1 MAELRSF
8 RDLNVYKSAREAAH
22 AIFEI
27 SKTFPREERY
37 SLTDQV
43 RRSSRAVNAMIAEA
57 WAKRRYEAAFVSK
70 VNDALGEATE
80 TQSWL
85 DHAVDSGYI
94 SVGPLTRA
102 SFLDLYQLRH
112 EHFVGVPERLEE
124 NEVERSHHQQEHA
137 AGDEMM
143 GAHPFPA
150 RRERDQ
156 SENHQDN
163 NHSIEAGPLP
173 VAAAEV

>member
-1 MAELRSF
+1 MAKISSF
-8 RDLNVYKSAREAAH
+8 RELNVYKSAREAAR

-37 SLTDQV
+37 SLTDQI

-85 DHAVDSGYI
+85 DHAADAAYI
-94 SVGPLTRA
+94 TAPQFKELDAKWQQIGAMLNKMTERA
-102 SFLDLYQLRH
+102 HDFCKSQAL
-112 EHFVGVPERLEE
+112 
-124 NEVERSHHQQEHA
+124 
-137 AGDEMM
+137 
-143 GAHPFPA
+143 
-150 RRERDQ
+150 
-156 SENHQDN
+156 
-163 NHSIEAGPLP
+163 
-173 VAAAEV
+173 